1 MLKEVL
7 SSRAKQRLIL
17 AARAMDKSEEKSL
30 ALITEEVDA
39 ITQPNVPAIE
49 MATGIV
55 SIVGQRMMKKPAA
68 IVAGIEELL
77 RKR

>member
-1 MLKEVL
+1 MLKEIL

-39 ITQPNVPAIE
+39 IMQPNVPAIE

-55 SIVGQRMMKKPAA
+55 SIVG
-68 IVAGIEELL
+68 
-77 RKR
+77 

>member
-1 MLKEVL
+1 MLKEIL
-7 SSRAKQRLIL
+7 SSRTKQRLIL
-17 AARAMDKSEEKSL
+17 SLRAMDKSEEKSL

-39 ITQPNVPAIE
+39 ITQPDVPAIE
-49 MATGIV
+49 MVTGIV
-55 SIVGQRMMKKPAA
+55 SIVGQRMLKKPTA